1 MGNLSNEVDIN
12 YEQLQDVQIGH
23 PVDHLENEEDEGED
37 LLAVDVDGVQEV
49 AGVLVD
55 VGLLHRAPTV
65 FGENFDLVQQ
75 LLPLF
80 RAKVLAGRH
89 NVPEFAARAVVVVV
103 VDVVRWNVLEV
114 SVVVGAVFDLGQWR
128 RPRF

>member
-1 MGNLSNEVDIN
+1 MT
-12 YEQLQDVQIGH
+12 
-23 PVDHLENEEDEGED
+23 
-37 LLAVDVDGVQEV
+37 VDVDGVQEV

-89 NVPEFAARAVVVVV
+89 NVPEFAAAAAAVVVVV
-103 VDVVRWNVLEV
+103 NVVRWNVLEV